1 MRAVQSRPTDR
12 EYGQEGVQ
20 QTWSERSTDQARRG
34 SSLETAVLERG
45 VEKTP
50 RSDRHEPPQKSH
62 SGQSHKR
69 EFGSG
74 GRSGSSGRREHLWSG
89 ADASLERGHV
99 TTAYEQGLAKP
110 SGVRHEGQPS
120 SNGFGE
126 GLPLRSGSERSWSR
140 EAAAQ
145 PQSAAAESHRPDVL
159 AGRRP
164 SDQQDSD
171 ARPQSSS
178 SRPGSARSD
187 REPFLPS
194 LKTSSQ
200 FGILPPPSSARLPT
214 RPLSTL
220 RLKALQHET
229 SYGSLAILEDG
240 RVQVRHTGPRESV
253 FTVSA
258 DGLEVEV
265 EQAGRPRKGYRFPAL
280 PDGLLMHYAHA
291 AAFVGIVASA
301 TPKVRFFV
309 RCLALTHPIL
319 LIALCL

>member
-1 MRAVQSRPTDR
+1 LRAGQSRPTDR
-12 EYGQEGVQ
+12 EYGQEGVRE
-20 QTWSERSTDQARRG
+20 TWSERSTDEARRG

-50 RSDRHEPPQKSH
+50 RSRRHEAPQNGN

-69 EFGSG
+69 DFESG

-99 TTAYEQGLAKP
+99 TTAYEQGLARP
-110 SGVRHEGQPS
+110 SGVRHEERPS
-120 SNGFGE
+120 GGGFGE
-126 GLPLRSGSERSWSR
+126 GLPVRGASERSWSR

-145 PQSAAAESHRPDVL
+145 PRSAPAESQRPDVM

-164 SDQQDSD
+164 SGQQDSD
-171 ARPQSSS
+171 IRPQSSS

-194 LKTSSQ
+194 LKTEPQ
-200 FGILPPPSSARLPT
+200 FGVLPPPSSARLPT

-229 SYGSLAILEDG
+229 SYGSLAILGDG
-240 RVQVRHTGPRESV
+240 RVQVRHTGPGESA

-301 TPKVRFFV
+301 TPKVRVFV
-309 RCLALTHPIL
+309 RFLAQTRNRNRNRI
-319 LIALCL
+319 